1 MLCLLSS
8 QFLANSC
15 SQDTVFS
22 SIFSCVN
29 NAGDLKM
36 AARYFTLEEVLERVV
51 NDEEVSDFDD
61 ESEEDLPDVSE
72 SENNGDSSESDSEFI
87 EIAMVLVGLCSLFT
101 FGEKY
106 LSFTNNFTSFFFV
119 FLCEFLFISMQM
131 LAMKKSVIMADVIV
145 V

>member
-1 MLCLLSS
+1 MVFIESVS
-8 QFLANSC
+8 GEFAIA
-15 SQDTVFS
+15 DTVFS

-36 AARYFTLEEVLERVV
+36 YLTLEEVLERVV

-61 ESEEDLPDVSE
+61 ESKKTYQMCQKAKTMAIRAKVRV
-72 SENNGDSSESDSEFI
+72 NSSK
-87 EIAMVLVGLCSLFT
+87 IAIALVGLCSLFT

-106 LSFTNNFTSFFFV
+106 LSFMNNFASFFFI
-119 FLCEFLFISMQM
+119 FLCEFLFIKIQM
-131 LAMKKSVIMADVIV
+131 LAMKKSTTMAGVIV

>member
-36 AARYFTLEEVLERVV
+36 AARYFTLEEVLERV
-51 NDEEVSDFDD
+51 E
-61 ESEEDLPDVSE
+61 
-72 SENNGDSSESDSEFI
+72 
-87 EIAMVLVGLCSLFT
+87 M
-101 FGEKY
+101 
-106 LSFTNNFTSFFFV
+106 
-119 FLCEFLFISMQM
+119 
-131 LAMKKSVIMADVIV
+131 MKKSVISMMKAKKTYKMCQKAKTMAIQAKVIV
-145 V
+145 NSLKLRWFW

>member
-72 SENNGDSSESDSEFI
+72 SKNNGDSSESESEFI
-87 EIAMVLVGLCSLFT
+87 ENSDGSGRFLLFVYIWR
-101 FGEKY
+101 KI
-106 LSFTNNFTSFFFV
+106 FV
-119 FLCEFLFISMQM
+119 IYE
-131 LAMKKSVIMADVIV
+131 
-145 V
+145 